1 MAGTLS
7 TNLLAYIYSRYN
19 SRDSPWWMLQNIQ
32 DYVSMAPDGI
42 SLLNERVKRR
52 FPKDDSWVEWN
63 DSSAYSYSSTLAEI
77 IQEIMQRHAD
87 GIHFREY
94 NAGPNLDRQMSN
106 EGFNIDIEVDWTTG
120 FVSGGN
126 KYNCGTWMDKMGESL
141 KAGTQGIPATPRD
154 GAPIEITGLLKSTLR
169 WLTYLS
175 SAGKFPFQGVV
186 AESKSLSTIVV
197 RILRELSP
205 LVHGVRRQVTYSE
218 WDSLIQASF
227 EKFYYIPAGKIYKYF
242 LNLLD
247 FPLE

>member
-1 MAGTLS
+1 
-7 TNLLAYIYSRYN
+7 
-19 SRDSPWWMLQNIQ
+19 
-32 DYVSMAPDGI
+32 MAPDGI

-52 FPKDDSWVEWN
+52 FPKDDSWVDWD

-175 SAGKFPFQGVV
+175 SAGKFPFQGVM
-186 AESKSLSTIVV
+186 AESKSLFNK
-197 RILRELSP
+197 SP
-205 LVHGVRRQVTYSE
+205 AHSQLDLPVHGVRRLVTYSE
-218 WDSLIQASF
+218 WDSLVQVSF
-227 EKFYYIPAGKIYKYF
+227 EKFYYIPAGKINKYVM
-242 LNLLD
+242 NLLD
-247 FPLE
+247 FPYE